1 MVFYACQQEVLQTN
15 LLICCELQPFLLL
28 LQRGRVLPDEFEGML
43 YFELTSVIMM
53 LTQAN

>member
-15 LLICCELQPFLLL
+15 LLIYCELQPFLLL
-28 LQRGRVLPDEFEGML
+28 LQRGRVLSDEFEGML